1 MMSYLEAYLNQ
12 ISEKFR
18 LTSVAARAGSQDARG
33 EFERV
38 WKSSCSIMLMS
49 YLAAHPPMGTGSGTD
64 NGAESPLAEKL
75 FFGH

>member
-1 MMSYLEAYLNQ
+1 
-12 ISEKFR
+12 
-18 LTSVAARAGSQDARG
+18 
-33 EFERV
+33 
-38 WKSSCSIMLMS
+38 MLMS